1 MLFVVTSGAAF
12 AHISAPDEPRHRF
25 AERHMG
31 TLFQVTIA
39 GDVNAAT
46 NGAKRAFARA
56 KELDDKLSDY
66 KADSELMRLC
76 DKAGTGPV
84 KVIDDLFAVMT
95 DAQRIAKASDGA
107 FDVTIGPIVR
117 LWRLARRTRE
127 LPVEKELNDALT
139 KVGHAKI
146 VLGAD
151 SKTITLAQTGMKLDL
166 GGIAKGYAAEE
177 MIKVLRDHGCPRALV
192 AAGGD
197 IVAGDA
203 PSGAAGWSVSIAALE
218 PGEQTQTILLANAAI
233 STSGDAEQYVEI
245 AGKRYAHIV
254 NPKTGL
260 GLTDHFAVTV
270 LAKNG
275 ATADALATAAAVL
288 GPERGLKLIETFPGA
303 SARFVLK
310 VGDKIEVRKSSGFR
324 P

>member
-1 MLFVVTSGAAF
+1 
-12 AHISAPDEPRHRF
+12 
-25 AERHMG
+25 MG
-31 TLFQVTIA
+31 TLFQITIA
-39 GDVNAAT
+39 GEAEIAKNAA
-46 NGAKRAFARA
+46 RMAFARA

-76 DKAGTGPV
+76 DQAGSGPV
-84 KVIDDLFAVMT
+84 KVSDELFAVMSE
-95 DAQRIAKASDGA
+95 AQRNAKASDGA
-107 FDVTIGPIVR
+107 FDVTIGPLVR
-117 LWRLARRTRE
+117 LWRLVRRTRE
-127 LPVEKELNDALT
+127 LPADSELKTAMAKVGFDKVRLDADGKTIALT
-139 KVGHAKI
+139 EP
-146 VLGAD
+146 
-151 SKTITLAQTGMKLDL
+151 GMKLDL

-177 MIKVLRDHGCPRALV
+177 MIKVLRHNGCPRSLV

-203 PSGAAGWSVSIAALE
+203 PLGGAGWTVAIAPLE
-218 PGEQTQTILLANAAI
+218 PADQTPTVLLANAAV

-254 NPKTGL
+254 NPRTGL
-260 GLTDHFAVTV
+260 GLTDSFAVTV

-288 GPERGLKLIETFPGA
+288 GPERGLKLVETFPGA
-303 SARFVLK
+303 SARFVWK
-310 VGDKIEVRKSSGFR
+310 VGDKVEMRKSIGFT

>member
-1 MLFVVTSGAAF
+1 
-12 AHISAPDEPRHRF
+12 
-25 AERHMG
+25 MG
-31 TLFQVTIA
+31 TEFRITIDA
-39 GDVNAAT
+39 EKVIGDKAASL
-46 NGAKRAFARA
+46 AFARA

-84 KVIDDLFAVMT
+84 KVSDDLFMVVT
-95 DAQRIAKASDGA
+95 EAQRIAKASDCA
-107 FDVTIGPIVR
+107 FDITIGPIVR

-127 LPVEKELNDALT
+127 LPVENELNAAMEKVGYT
-139 KVGHAKI
+139 KVR
-146 VLGAD
+146 LD
-151 SKTITLAQTGMKLDL
+151 PDRKTIALAESGMKLDL
-166 GGIAKGYAAEE
+166 GGIAKGFAAEE
-177 MIKVLRDHGCPRALV
+177 MIKVLRDNGCPRALV

-203 PSGAAGWSVSIAALE
+203 PMGAAGWSVSIAALE
-218 PGEQTQTILLANAAI
+218 PSEQTPTILLANAAI

-260 GLTDHFAVTV
+260 GLTDRFAVTV

-303 SARFVLK
+303 SARFVWK